1 MALVSVQVC
10 DKYSCKFFSN
20 CTGDKKSFFSYLC
33 LQILMNVYLEITT
46 VMGMQIA
53 QTLLVVSAA
62 PATQDT
68 LEMESIA
75 VSVTLAPFLPKFFP

>member
-1 MALVSVQVC
+1 
-10 DKYSCKFFSN
+10 
-20 CTGDKKSFFSYLC
+20 
-33 LQILMNVYLEITT
+33 MNVYLEITT

-75 VSVTLAPFLPKFFP
+75 VSVTLAPFLPKIFP